1 VEEQFTFMPL
11 LLVILLAFVVPLAL
25 SRVRSLRLPVVVGEI
40 IAGILVGRSG
50 LGWVPSHDAVLDL
63 LAQFGFVFLMFL
75 AGMEID
81 FSNLGVNR
89 LVRSRAGGPDK
100 SRWNPATLGGL
111 TFALT
116 LALSTTIG
124 LGLTALG
131 LVRNSWMMAL
141 ILSTTSLGVVMPV
154 LKERGLSAGRFG
166 QTILIAALVADF
178 ATMLL
183 ITVVVA
189 AMSRGITP
197 DILLIGLLFVAFFL
211 VYYFGNSLN
220 RIKAVRAAME
230 ELAHTPARIKVRLA
244 FATMLAFVV
253 LSEVMGT
260 EVILGAFLAG
270 VIVSLLRTPDDA
282 DLAHQLDAIGFG
294 FFIPIFFVMVGVRF
308 NLAAL
313 LASTQAMVLVPL
325 LLAAAVFV
333 KLLPALVLRLQFGWR
348 EALSAGALLSARLS
362 LIIAASAI
370 GMRLGVITESV
381 NTSIILIAIITVV
394 FAPMVFTRLAPQPE
408 SAKPRPLVV
417 VGAGELG
424 LHIAQQLRA
433 HHEFVVVV
441 DPDETH
447 VARARQRGLEAIV
460 AQAELPNSSAA
471 PFFENAQAVICALMD
486 TEINYR
492 VCQLARWTY
501 GIDHVIAQ
509 VNEPNEFMRFEQ
521 LGVRPMHAAVDR
533 AALFV
538 LLARNPAMYSLL
550 TRTDDDKEVCE
561 VEVCNGALV
570 GKTLRQL
577 TLPGDVLVLALRR
590 DGELMV
596 PHGNTQ
602 ISQGDHLTLVGLEEH
617 VEVAR
622 QMLECAEV

>member
-1 VEEQFTFMPL
+1 MEEHLSFIPL

-25 SRVRSLRLPVVVGEI
+25 SRVRQLRLPVVVGEI
-40 IAGILVGRSG
+40 VAGILVGRSG

-89 LVRSRAGGPDK
+89 PARAAGAKPDR
-100 SRWNPATLGGL
+100 SRWNPAVLGGM

-116 LALSTTIG
+116 LALSGAIS

-131 LVRNSWMMAL
+131 LVRSPWMMAL

-154 LKERGLSAGRFG
+154 LKEHGLSAGRFG

-211 VYYFGNSLN
+211 VYYFGSFFN
-220 RIKAVRAAME
+220 RIKTVRAAMR

-253 LSEVMGT
+253 LSEVLGA

-282 DLAHQLDAIGFG
+282 ELAHQLDAIGFG

-313 LASTQAMVLVPL
+313 LTSTQAMVLAPL
-325 LLAAAVFV
+325 LLAAAVLV
-333 KLLPALVLRLQFGWR
+333 KLLPVLVLRLEFGWR

-370 GMRLGVITESV
+370 GMRLGVIGESV
-381 NTSIILIAIITVV
+381 NTSIILIAIITVI
-394 FAPMVFTRLAPQPE
+394 FAPLVFVRFAPQPE
-408 SAKPRPLVV
+408 SAKPRPLIV

-433 HHEFVVVV
+433 HHETVVVV
-441 DPDETH
+441 DPDEAR
-447 VARARQRGLEAIV
+447 VARARQHGLEAIM
-460 AQAELPNSSAA
+460 AQAELPNSPAA
-471 PFFENAQAVICALMD
+471 PFLEEAQAVLCTLMD
-486 TEINYR
+486 TELNYR

-501 GIDHVIAQ
+501 GIDHVLAQ
-509 VNEPNEFMRFEQ
+509 VNEPNEFARFEQ
-521 LGVRPMHAAVDR
+521 LGVRPMHAAVDH

-538 LLARNPAMYSLL
+538 LLARNPAIYSLL
-550 TRTDDDKEVCE
+550 TRTDDDKEVSE
-561 VEVCNGALV
+561 VEVCNGALA
-570 GKTLRQL
+570 GKPLRQL
-577 TLPGDVLVLALRR
+577 ALPGDVLVLALRR
-590 DGELMV
+590 EGELLV

-602 ISQGDHLTLVGLEEH
+602 IDQGDHLTLVGLEEH
-617 VEVAR
+617 VEAAR
-622 QMLECAEV
+622 QMLECTEV